1 MAHAA
6 RVLAAAD
13 PQPQADQARERGHG
27 APVVVEDRHPPPA
40 GRAAPPN
47 RPQHPLAIR
56 PAAAPPDVPCSPPH
70 VLVGRATHS
79 QLCRPKKKIG
89 SRSAELGDRRPAA
102 AETGWMAAAETRVP
116 DTTKALAEWE
126 ACMDGAAA
134 GHG

>member
-1 MAHAA
+1 MIG
-6 RVLAAAD
+6 RLPAAD
-13 PQPQADQARERGHG
+13 P
-27 APVVVEDRHPPPA
+27 
-40 GRAAPPN
+40 GRAAPHRRGPDLPDRAGRRRRAPPPRPLPPPLQGHVPRPPHGRR
-47 RPQHPLAIR
+47 RPQAALP
-56 PAAAPPDVPCSPPH
+56 PAAARGLPA
-70 VLVGRATHS
+70 ATR
-79 QLCRPKKKIG
+79 QLLTYFRLSVSKKIG